1 MNRALPPSLIRLGLG
16 EPVVCRLAVTTLSAS
31 FGKGLYLT
39 TALLWLTR
47 QLGFSAASAGLALTI
62 AGACGLAATL
72 PAGRLAD
79 HLGSRTVL
87 IALLT
92 AQAACT
98 ALYTQVSSYPSFLLL
113 ACVAAASERGASAAR
128 AALYAHVLPT
138 EIRGTVL
145 GLLRALLNCGIGAGA
160 GAGALVLVRNTPA
173 AYTTALLTT
182 AGCLA
187 AAAWSLR
194 RVPSP
199 DGARGRPVAVPSK
212 PPLRDLPYL
221 AVTGLNAIVN
231 WVYVILEVLFPLW
244 VVDHT
249 DAPHALVGP
258 LLMTNTVLVVILQVR
273 ATRSAG
279 TLASARRSFRAGGL
293 MVAACAPVAALAS
306 YGGPAVASLAMV
318 AAVVLL
324 TLGEVRSQAGSWT
337 LGYDLAPPTALGTY
351 QGIYQFG
358 ISGSAAIGPA
368 LLTALVLEQG
378 LIGWAALAA
387 VLAAAACAM
396 PPAAR
401 WAERNR
407 PPVPGPRGAAT
418 DAPA

>member
-113 ACVAAASERGASAAR
+113 ACAAAASERGASAAR

-173 AYTTALLTT
+173 AYTMLELHHARVTEVPQHRGLTP
-182 AGCLA
+182 G
-187 AAAWSLR
+187 
-194 RVPSP
+194 RV
-199 DGARGRPVAVPSK
+199 
-212 PPLRDLPYL
+212 
-221 AVTGLNAIVN
+221 
-231 WVYVILEVLFPLW
+231 F
-244 VVDHT
+244 H
-249 DAPHALVGP
+249 
-258 LLMTNTVLVVILQVR
+258 
-273 ATRSAG
+273 
-279 TLASARRSFRAGGL
+279 
-293 MVAACAPVAALAS
+293 
-306 YGGPAVASLAMV
+306 GGP
-318 AAVVLL
+318 
-324 TLGEVRSQAGSWT
+324 Q
-337 LGYDLAPPTALGTY
+337 
-351 QGIYQFG
+351 
-358 ISGSAAIGPA
+358 SG
-368 LLTALVLEQG
+368 V
-378 LIGWAALAA
+378 
-387 VLAAAACAM
+387 
-396 PPAAR
+396 
-401 WAERNR
+401 
-407 PPVPGPRGAAT
+407 
-418 DAPA
+418 